1 MSYNNPYRKPQDDFT
16 TSHDMYLDSQRTYH
30 RESGP
35 YRSRVGTTSPEQ
47 IYSALSL
54 TSEELSSIPPG
65 KALSFLQSCGLDAGD
80 LKTLAELPE
89 HLISAEKL
97 PELLGE
103 IKKKKAANISSSR
116 SCTLQHGSSSR
127 SWEDRRY
134 TEPVEYSLD
143 LLGHQSYSH
152 HREQAQT
159 LDEQW
164 GNVQPA
170 SSLAH
175 TYTTP
180 ESNFVVEYNHLKD
193 KDTYF
198 DKAPYATESSRQ
210 KTTALSQSYSN
221 YSRDDSQPAYL
232 SNRDDSQPVYL
243 SSIDVGRPSQLS
255 SRDVGRPSQLSSRDV
270 GRPSQLSSRDVG
282 RPSQLSSRD
291 VGQSSHLSSRDVGK
305 PSYVS
310 SKVFGQPSY
319 PSSRDVGQSSHL
331 SSRDVGK
338 PSYLSSKDVGQ
349 TSYLSSKD
357 VGQPSYLPS
366 RDVGQ
371 PSYLAS
377 KNVGQTSYLASK
389 NVVQPSYLASK
400 NVGQPSY
407 LASKNVGQPLP
418 LIPNL
423 FSRTVGQLS
432 NLSSRDGG
440 QSSFISS
447 RGVSRSPHQSSRKSQ
462 PSHFSGRNVG
472 QPYHQQK
479 TGVQKVPTRKEASDF
494 HGRTPPVFPYA
505 CVLCE
510 ITVLSNKDWSVHING
525 PQHANSQLSL
535 VERYPEWDQKIHSA
549 RRNEPVPEKPISRT
563 TQERGERSSSRNGSS
578 SSRSGLS
585 GSKSN
590 NNLNKTEV
598 NEKCKMV
605 CVKFEVDE
613 VNEAYLKQL
622 LGQFGAIVKL
632 TMFSRMA
639 FVEMGSTDQ
648 AGDVV
653 KYFLQNPLKVKAKLL
668 EFSLSSL
675 SSCSMIQTSCVVS
688 FMPLPA
694 GEGVSSELTA
704 IAKRFGA
711 VKHSLFLPSRG
722 YVEMGSAQ
730 EASKFVEHYSTNS
743 LKLKGKTIHVS
754 FSAEYLKLGPEKE
767 EPVSRSSN
775 RRRRS
780 LSPQRR
786 SRSSR
791 RDSPSPKRRSSVET
805 SRSRRSSDSRK
816 RRHSKEKSGRDNLS
830 RSRSRKSP
838 SKDQSKQTAKSAEE
852 KTEDKIDQS
861 DTLCDDSDLEG
872 VAVIADDC
880 EELNSEDEDYI
891 EIDQEDDQEDDV
903 DQGSSVALDEQDESE
918 DMQDVKESDGICT
931 DVETTKSGSVLKDTI
946 ADGSSECK
954 DAKELLENKDAT
966 KEETEE
972 GTDGSLECK
981 EAQEL
986 RENKEIIKEESVE
999 RTNGSLEC
1007 KEAQEHRETKEIK
1020 KEESVESTDGS
1031 LECKVSEELQENQG
1045 MQKDKTVDISNGS
1058 TEIVKEPRQNQ
1069 EATKD
1074 KTVESTDGSL
1084 ECKEA
1089 QENQEVQKDETV
1101 EISDVPNEFKESEE
1115 LQQHK
1120 EVQKD
1125 NTDALEQEASDVP
1138 MNLDGW
1144 IPLDKFKEEMAEK
1157 GDAEEISTPSIGE
1170 EYGRV
1175 LEVKGFPPAKK
1186 YNEDDLL
1193 NIGKKCG
1200 EVAGCCVVRNHRKVE
1215 KALIEM
1221 VNASDASKLEA
1232 ESKQQTFKLGGKV
1245 LRITVSTKY
1254 TQIKKRVRVESDSEK
1269 TEGETHVEEK
1279 NDEVVHGEGKN
1290 EEIMDVE
1297 EDNEEVMDI
1306 EEKNEEASHSSTP
1319 CEDISGMPAESQ
1331 TSECAEAQKETN
1343 LATIMQ
1349 TSSDEEEDYGKV
1361 LRIMNLPFTDEY
1373 TDADFV
1379 DIGERYGKVKRHWLF
1394 YPDHMGD

>member
-1 MSYNNPYRKPQDDFT
+1 MSYNNPYRKPQDGFI

-30 RESGP
+30 RESGA

-103 IKKKKAANISSSR
+103 IKKKKAANMSSSR
-116 SCTLQHGSSSR
+116 SCTLQQGSSSR

-134 TEPVEYSLD
+134 TKPVEYSLD
-143 LLGHQSYSH
+143 LPGHQSYSH
-152 HREQAQT
+152 HREQGQT
-159 LDEQW
+159 LDDQW

-170 SSLAH
+170 SSSAH

-180 ESNFVVEYNHLKD
+180 ESNFVVDYNHLKD

-232 SNRDDSQPVYL
+232 SSRDDSQPVYL

-291 VGQSSHLSSRDVGK
+291 VGRTSQLSSRDVGQSSHLSSRDVGK

-319 PSSRDVGQSSHL
+319 LSSRDVSQSSHL

-357 VGQPSYLPS
+357 VGRPSYLPS

-371 PSYLAS
+371 P
-377 KNVGQTSYLASK
+377 SYLASK

-432 NLSSRDGG
+432 NLSSSDGG
-440 QSSFISS
+440 RSSFISS
-447 RGVSRSPHQSSRKSQ
+447 RGVSRSPHQSSKKSQ
-462 PSHFSGRNVG
+462 PSHLSGRNVG
-472 QPYHQQK
+472 QPSHHQK
-479 TGVQKVPTRKEASDF
+479 AGVHKVPNRKEASDF

-549 RRNEPVPEKPISRT
+549 RRNEPVPEKQLSRT
-563 TQERGERSSSRNGSS
+563 RQERGETSSSRNDSS

-585 GSKSN
+585 GNKSS

-704 IAKRFGA
+704 IAKRFGS

-730 EASKFVEHYSTNS
+730 EASKLVEHYSTNS

-767 EPVSRSSN
+767 EPVTRSSN

-805 SRSRRSSDSRK
+805 SRSRRNSYSRK
-816 RRHSKEKSGRDNLS
+816 RRRSKEKSGQNNLS
-830 RSRSRKSP
+830 RSLSRKSP
-838 SKDQSKQTAKSAEE
+838 SKDQSKQTAESAEE
-852 KTEDKIDQS
+852 KTEDKMDQS

-891 EIDQEDDQEDDV
+891 EIDQEDDE

-918 DMQDVKESDGICT
+918 DMQDVKESDDIGT
-931 DVETTKSGSVLKDTI
+931 DVYTIKSGSVLKDTI

-954 DAKELLENKDAT
+954 DVKELLENQEAT

-972 GTDGSLECK
+972 GTDGSMECK

-986 RENKEIIKEESVE
+986 REHEEIIKEESVQ
-999 RTNGSLEC
+999 RTNGTLEC
-1007 KEAQEHRETKEIK
+1007 KEAQELQETKGIK
-1020 KEESVESTDGS
+1020 KEESTDGS

-1045 MQKDKTVDISNGS
+1045 IQNDKTVDISDGS
-1058 TEIVKEPRQNQ
+1058 TEIVNESQQNQ

-1074 KTVESTDGSL
+1074 DTVESTDGSL
-1084 ECKEA
+1084 DCK
-1089 QENQEVQKDETV
+1089 ENQEVQKDETV
-1101 EISDVPNEFKESEE
+1101 EILDVPSECKEPQE

-1125 NTDALEQEASDVP
+1125 NTDAMEQEASDVP
-1138 MNLDGW
+1138 MNLDGC
-1144 IPLDKFKEEMAEK
+1144 ITLEEFKEEMSEK
-1157 GDAEEISTPSIGE
+1157 GDAEEISSPSTGE

-1232 ESKQQTFKLGGKV
+1232 ESKRQSFKLGGKV

-1254 TQIKKRVRVESDSEK
+1254 TQIKKR
-1269 TEGETHVEEK
+1269 H
-1279 NDEVVHGEGKN
+1279 
-1290 EEIMDVE
+1290 
-1297 EDNEEVMDI
+1297 
-1306 EEKNEEASHSSTP
+1306 
-1319 CEDISGMPAESQ
+1319 
-1331 TSECAEAQKETN
+1331 
-1343 LATIMQ
+1343 
-1349 TSSDEEEDYGKV
+1349 
-1361 LRIMNLPFTDEY
+1361 
-1373 TDADFV
+1373 
-1379 DIGERYGKVKRHWLF
+1379 
-1394 YPDHMGD
+1394 